1 MLDKIELFLLL
12 IPKEEFEFT
21 SFEKVAKYQDIATR
35 LLKKYIERFYN
46 YKKDAWESQF
56 REYVDVNEDDPN
68 MVKEYKIYIEE
79 SRQDIVTK
87 LNELKEKIN
96 SGNYSIPRFYDI
108 TTLDWA
114 NHIFS
119 PLISFE
125 GESGIKISPIQLNA
139 EEMQFVEDLKKYY
152 ENNSTFFNDKELY
165 LLRNQSKG
173 KGVGFFQESGFYP
186 DFILWLIKDDK
197 QFITFIDPKG
207 ILNMNIMDDKIQFFN
222 KIKEIEREINDSNVV
237 MESFILSNTQYDFMR
252 SKNHD
257 ISSKETYNKNHVIF
271 QEDDD
276 YISQIICSL
285 FGKQN

>member
-1 MLDKIELFLLL
+1 LINNSWYKLL
-12 IPKEEFEFT
+12 IPNEEFEFT

-56 REYVDVNEDDPN
+56 REYVDLNEDDPN

-108 TTLDWA
+108 ATLDWA

-152 ENNSTFFNDKELY
+152 EDNSTFFNDKELY

-186 DFILWLIKDDK
+186 DFILWLIKDGK

-276 YISQIICSL
+276 YISQIICSV
-285 FGKQN
+285 FGNQN